1 MTASA
6 RPRSRP
12 RSTAS
17 VRSARSPASAAP
29 SGQIEAFNINI
40 LQTKGSLFA
49 TRPTLNNYVAKRDDL
64 LATAKD
70 LFDVVASGKVKIP
83 INQKYALKDAAKA
96 HQDLEGRKTTGST
109 ILIP

>member
-12 RSTAS
+12 RSTAFA
-17 VRSARSPASAAP
+17 RSACSRASAARP
-29 SGQIEAFNINI
+29 GQIEAFNINI

-49 TRPTLNNYVAKRDDL
+49 TRPTLNNYVAKREDL

-83 INQKYALKDAAKA
+83 VNQKYALKDAVKA